1 MFARA
6 FFVGFELFY
15 LCCSALCGSF
25 WRVFSKVSLV
35 LFSVFVAISHSPKNS
50 KTGVFIVFSAIW
62 ASPGQLPDSSRTAPG
77 QLPDS
82 SRTVPGQLP
91 DGSRTAPGRLPDGS
105 RTAPGRLPDGSR
117 TAHGQLTDSSRTARR
132 LQKIVVFLTTGGAT
146 VCLAGVLQMPL
157 GAASGSV
164 SGRAPVRV
172 AEKGMGRMMVPL

>member
-35 LFSVFVAISHSPKNS
+35 FLSVFVAISHSPKNS
-50 KTGVFIVFSAIW
+50 KTAVFIVFSAIW

-105 RTAPGRLPDGSR
+105 RTAPGRLPDSSR
-117 TAHGQLTDSSRTARR
+117 TAHGQLADSSQTAKNRCFSYHWGR
-132 LQKIVVFLTTGGAT
+132 Y
-146 VCLAGVLQMPL
+146 CVLSRCP
-157 GAASGSV
+157 ADASGS
-164 SGRAPVRV
+164 SLWERLWESPSESR
-172 AEKGMGRMMVPL
+172 